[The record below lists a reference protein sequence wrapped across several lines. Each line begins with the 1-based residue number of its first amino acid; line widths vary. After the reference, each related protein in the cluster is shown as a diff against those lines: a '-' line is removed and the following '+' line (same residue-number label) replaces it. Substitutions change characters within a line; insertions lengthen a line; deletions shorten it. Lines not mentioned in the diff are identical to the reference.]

1 MTLHDLA
8 RLARCGV
15 ALALFIPRTAFSQDT
30 PPPVPRVVQS
40 LIESWAI
47 TADTTRFRS
56 LQSIVV
62 AGECQV
68 WLVDPTT
75 GVWRVPCEGG
85 VETLV
90 GAIGYDVED
99 FGHPIAAARFGADT
113 VVVYDRAA
121 QQLFYYSANGEFV
134 RARPMA
140 IDESVYGRV
149 QDVARSSVNGALL
162 AWTFRYPSAAD
173 KRERAYV
180 VAMHPEG
187 TVRDT
192 VLAVAPPA
200 SILYEASFATGRFDA
215 PLHVRPFTAFLGDTG
230 FVLGFNDRETVSL
243 YDSLAGIRRTV
254 KLPLGEPAPVT
265 KADRD
270 AYADSIKRSAERE
283 MDALQY
289 DLSLRN
295 RYRAEVDRVLAEL
308 KYPERRQLFDLLA
321 VDERGESLW
330 VLLPGRDASYAR
342 TWMVCTFTDMS
353 FCRTLRVPHKGA
365 VTAVAIRG
373 GALYAIERALDS
385 APRVAKY
392 VPR

>member
-1 MTLHDLA
+1 MTLHELV

-15 ALALFIPRTAFSQDT
+15 ALATFIPRAAFAQDA
-30 PPPVPRVVQS
+30 PPSAARVVQS

-62 AGECQV
+62 AGDCHV

-85 VETLV
+85 AETLV
-90 GAIGYDVED
+90 GAIGYNVED
-99 FGHPIAAARFGADT
+99 FGHPIAAARFGTDT

-121 QQLFYYSANGEFV
+121 QQLFHFSASGEFAG
-134 RARPMA
+134 ARPMVVDEA
-140 IDESVYGRV
+140 IYGRV
-149 QDVARSSVNGALL
+149 NNVARSGASGALL
-162 AWTFRYPSAAD
+162 AWTVRYPTPAD
-173 KRERAYV
+173 KRERAYIL
-180 VAMHPEG
+180 AINPDG

-200 SILYEASFATGRFDA
+200 SIMYDASFAAGRFDA
-215 PLHVRPFTAFLGDTG
+215 PLQVRPFVAFLGDTG
-230 FVLGFNDRETVSL
+230 LALGFNDREIVSV

-254 KLPLGEPAPVT
+254 KLPLTEPATVT
-265 KADRD
+265 RADRD

-295 RYRAEVDRVLAEL
+295 RYRAEVDRVVAEL
-308 KYPERRQLFDLLA
+308 AYPARRQLFDLLA
-321 VDERGESLW
+321 VDERAESLW

-342 TWMVCTFTDMS
+342 TWMVCTFTEMS

-373 GALYAIERALDS
+373 GAMYAIERALDS